1 ASKFLRAVRIAHL
14 EPYRAV
20 THNKGIMNGIDSVVL
35 ATGNDFRAVEACAH
49 AYAAKDGTYR
59 SLTHAS
65 VENGLFRFWIEIPLA
80 LGTVGG
86 LTGLHPMVKFSHE
99 LLGNPGARDLMQ
111 ITAAVGLA
119 QNFSALKSLVS
130 SGIQKGHM
138 KMHLLN
144 ILNQLGASEAQKE
157 KAKIYFSDKIIS
169 FAEVKAFVDRLQG
182 YGLPDPK
189 LILLSDNHSSLES

>member
-1 ASKFLRAVRIAHL
+1 RYFL
-14 EPYRAV
+14 P
-20 THNKGIMNGIDSVVL
+20 
-35 ATGNDFRAVEACAH
+35 
-49 AYAAKDGTYR
+49 
-59 SLTHAS
+59 
-65 VENGLFRFWIEIPLA
+65 IP
-80 LGTVGG
+80 T
-86 LTGLHPMVKFSHE
+86 
-99 LLGNPGARDLMQ
+99 
-111 ITAAVGLA
+111 AVGLA

-157 KAKIYFSDKIIS
+157 KAKIYFCDKIIS

-189 LILLSDNHSSLES
+189 LILLSDDHSSLES

>member
-1 ASKFLRAVRIAHL
+1 
-14 EPYRAV
+14 
-20 THNKGIMNGIDSVVL
+20 M
-35 ATGNDFRAVEACAH
+35 EACAH
-49 AYAAKDGTYR
+49 AFAAKDGQYR
-59 SLTHAS
+59 SLTNAS
-65 VENGLFRFWIEIPLA
+65 VENGVFRFWIEIPLA

-86 LTGLHPMVKFSHE
+86 LTSLHPMVKFSHE

-169 FAEVKAFVDRLQG
+169 FVEVKAFLERLQG
-182 YGLPDPK
+182 HGLPDPK
-189 LILLSDNHSSLES
+189 LILLSNDHSSLES